1 LSQPYR
7 HTTMKNYLALPLSAL
22 ALVLLGGCGGDAGVD
37 VAGDPAGS
45 PSAAPS
51 ASPTAAEDPVML
63 THPTGAD
70 EVVLWIETGGGFV
83 PVEYAFT
90 NQPTFLLSGDGRLFR
105 QGEVSEQTRL
115 IPMTVTTL
123 DEAQVQEV
131 LRLAEDAGL
140 LGAPPDYT
148 DTSGGP
154 QISDAP
160 TTSVIVTAEGQ
171 TWQHD
176 AYALG
181 FDEEQAERAA
191 LGDFIVAVTALV
203 DGLDS
208 DDFAPT
214 ELAAYVMATDLDRD
228 VQAWPADEVSLAD
241 IDGCQVVPAQG
252 LVDALSQASLTTM
265 FRQDGAVYSVSAAAV
280 LPGDQPCS

>member
-1 LSQPYR
+1 
-7 HTTMKNYLALPLSAL
+7 MKNYLVLPLPAL
-22 ALVLLGGCGGDAGVD
+22 ALALLGGCGGDSGVD
-37 VAGDPAGS
+37 VASDPAGS

-51 ASPTAAEDPVML
+51 TSPTAVEDPVML

-70 EVVLWIETGGGFV
+70 EVVLSIETGGGFV

-115 IPMTVTTL
+115 VPMTVTQL

-131 LRLAEDAGL
+131 LRLADDAGL

-160 TTSVIVTAEGQ
+160 TTSVVVTAEGQ

-191 LGDFIVAVTALV
+191 LGDFIVAVSALV
-203 DGLDS
+203 EDLDPALV

-214 ELAAYVMATDLDRD
+214 ELAAYVMATDLARD
-228 VQAWPADEVSLAD
+228 VQPWPADDVSLAD
-241 IDGCQVVPAQG
+241 IDGCQVIPAPG
-252 LVDALSQASLTTM
+252 LVDTLAQASLTTM
-265 FRQDGAVYSVSAAAV
+265 FRQAGAVYSVSAAAV

>member
-1 LSQPYR
+1 MSQPYR

-22 ALVLLGGCGGDAGVD
+22 ALVLLGGCGGDSGAD
-37 VAGDPAGS
+37 VASDPAGT

-70 EVVLWIETGGGFV
+70 DVVLSIETGGGFV

-90 NQPTFLLSGDGRLFR
+90 NQPTVLLSGDGRLFR
-105 QGEVSEQTRL
+105 QGETRQQTRL

-123 DEAQVQEV
+123 DEAQVQEI

-140 LGAPPDYT
+140 LGTPPDYT
-148 DTSGGP
+148 DTSGP

-160 TTSVIVTAEGQ
+160 TTSVVLSAGGE
-171 TWQHD
+171 TWRHD
-176 AYALG
+176 AYDLG
-181 FDEEQAERAA
+181 QDDEQAARAA
-191 LGDFIVAVTALV
+191 LGDFIVAVTALA
-203 DGLDS
+203 DGLEAE
-208 DDFAPT
+208 DFAPT
-214 ELAAYVMATDLDRD
+214 ELAAYVMPTGLDRD
-228 VQAWPADEVSLAD
+228 VEPWPSDEVSLAD

-252 LVDALSQASLTTM
+252 LLDPLGEASLTTM

-280 LPGDQPCS
+280 LPGDRPCS